1 MLNDPTKIPAK
12 EAVRMMTVNGL
23 KALGIEEIDGKTI
36 ADIEREL
43 SDGGDYGFLYELNA
57 GEMDFSKRRK

>member
-1 MLNDPTKIPAK
+1 
-12 EAVRMMTVNGL
+12 MMTVNGL